1 MHLYAQ
7 KNSITEESDSDDYD
21 TKKPAPLIRKE
32 SLADQMVREAG
43 LLQLVEEKVKRELE
57 VAQMSLRRTTEDL
70 RRIDNE
76 NLELKTRIH
85 SSEKDIV
92 SIKTDSLP
100 KIAQT
105 RESLVGYEVNFRK
118 G

>member
-1 MHLYAQ
+1 
-7 KNSITEESDSDDYD
+7 
-21 TKKPAPLIRKE
+21 
-32 SLADQMVREAG
+32 MVREAG

-57 VAQMSLRRTTEDL
+57 VTQMSLKRTTEDL
-70 RRIDNE
+70 RRLDNE
-76 NLELKTRIH
+76 NLELKNRIH

-105 RESLVGYEVNFRK
+105 RESLVGYEVNYRK
-118 G
+118 S